1 MVGISG
7 IMLRDRFSRM
17 ILCSYPIRVVYCTIF
32 YYYVVIYIITNYTV
46 IARNEESSRRKMLV
60 ETRSSQL

>member
-7 IMLRDRFSRM
+7 ITLRDRFSRM

-46 IARNEESSRRKMLV
+46 YRK
-60 ETRSSQL
+60 E

>member
-17 ILCSYPIRVVYCTIF
+17 ILCLYPIRVVCCTIF
-32 YYYVVIYIITNYTV
+32 YHYVIIYIITNYTV
-46 IARNEESSRRKMLV
+46 YHKKRRTFTDKNV
-60 ETRSSQL
+60 A